1 MHYSAAGCEF
11 HVNESTIYI
20 EWCVFKQTHI
30 KQGYVSM
37 ADGTD
42 WLMELVTRR
51 LQEPNLEI
59 PQEQWVS
66 VHWDIMELNYDE

>member
-1 MHYSAAGCEF
+1 MHYSAVGCEF

-20 EWCVFKQTHI
+20 EWYVFKHTHI

-42 WLMELVTRR
+42 WLMELVTRC

-66 VHWDIMELNYDE
+66 VH

>member
-1 MHYSAAGCEF
+1 
-11 HVNESTIYI
+11 
-20 EWCVFKQTHI
+20 
-30 KQGYVSM
+30 M
-37 ADGTD
+37 ADETD
-42 WLMELVTRR
+42 WLMELVSRY